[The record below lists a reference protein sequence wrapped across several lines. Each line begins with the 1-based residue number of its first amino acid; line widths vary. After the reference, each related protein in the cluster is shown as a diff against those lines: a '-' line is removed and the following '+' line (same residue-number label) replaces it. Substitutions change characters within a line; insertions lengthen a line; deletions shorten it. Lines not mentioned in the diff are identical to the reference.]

1 MYKYA
6 DADADLPSGEEYDLE
21 REKKIRDWYDRT
33 KSAVA

>member
-1 MYKYA
+1 MYKDA

-33 KSAVA
+33 KSVVA